1 MADSPRFSVTIPA
14 YNAEATLAETVGS
27 VRCQDHDSFE
37 VVIVD
42 DGSTDSTLA
51 LARELAASDPRIVVV
66 SQENRGSGGAYNTA
80 VRAARADLLV
90 MLSADD
96 LLEPDHL
103 AEMDRF
109 IGDHP
114 GASVF
119 TCDGWYLDES
129 GRRTPVEAA
138 RDWTDPGAA
147 TLDDLLRACF
157 FGVGAVYRRSVHE
170 AVGGFREDLYAED
183 YLFWLMA
190 LARGF
195 THRHLDRR
203 LAVHRRG
210 ARQKSADALRMRA
223 TDIRVIQEL
232 IDSGLVEGAVLHRA
246 TRAKARLSRRML
258 ARTIASKLL
267 GAEATERLIARLRW
281 RAGGGGGRS

>member
-14 YNAEATLAETVGS
+14 YNAQDTLAETVGS
-27 VRCQDHDSFE
+27 VLSQDHESFE

-42 DGSTDSTLA
+42 DGSTDGTLA
-51 LARELAASDPRIVVV
+51 LARELAAADPRIIVVA
-66 SQENRGSGGAYNTA
+66 QENRGSGGAYNTA
-80 VRAARADLLV
+80 VRTARADLLV

-96 LLEPDHL
+96 LLEPGHL
-103 AEMDRF
+103 AEMDRL
-109 IGDHP
+109 IGEHP
-114 GASVF
+114 DASVF

-129 GRRTPVEAA
+129 GHRTPVDAA
-138 RDWTDPGAA
+138 RDWADPHGA
-147 TLDDLLRACF
+147 TLEELLRACF
-157 FGVGAVYRRSVHE
+157 FGVGAVYRRTAFD

-210 ARQKSADALRMRA
+210 SAQKSANAIRMRE
-223 TDIRVIQEL
+223 TDVAVIQAL
-232 IDSGLVEGAVLHRA
+232 IDSGLIEGDPLQAASRA
-246 TRAKARLSRRML
+246 MGRLSRRVA
-258 ARTIASKLL
+258 ARKVAAAVL
-267 GAEATERLIARLRW
+267 GPDAAERLVESIRSR
-281 RAGGGGGRS
+281 RGGSERR